1 MLKRAIDSSNILKSL
16 SRFLLNTFLD
26 HVANKPH
33 FFEHAIQ
40 HLYLLIILTHFITWP

>member
-16 SRFLLNTFLD
+16 SRFLLNSFLD

-33 FFEHAIQ
+33 FFKHAIQ
-40 HLYLLIILTHFITWP
+40 HPSLLVIIIYFNTWS